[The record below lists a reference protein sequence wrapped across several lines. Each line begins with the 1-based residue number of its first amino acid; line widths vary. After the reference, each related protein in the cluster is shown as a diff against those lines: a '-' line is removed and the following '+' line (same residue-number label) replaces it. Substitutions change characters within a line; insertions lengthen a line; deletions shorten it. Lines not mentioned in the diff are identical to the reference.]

1 MSWLWLLIA
10 GVFEI
15 CWAVGMKY
23 SCGFTKLYPSVFTV
37 VTMMAGFFFL
47 ALAMRTLSLGTAYAA
62 WTGIGT
68 VGTVLAGIFLFG
80 ESADAWRILCLFLIV
95 SGILGLKLLTAEA

>member
-23 SCGFTKLYPSVFTV
+23 ACGFTKLYPSVFTAF
-37 VTMMAGFFFL
+37 TMIASFVFL
-47 ALAMRTLSLGTAYAA
+47 ALAMRTLPLGTAYAV

-80 ESADAWRILCLFLIV
+80 ESADVWRILCLFLIV
-95 SGILGLKLLTAEA
+95 SGIVGLKLLTGEA